1 MNSGTLLKLMRPRQW
16 TKNVI
21 VLAPPLFG
29 GVLFDQS
36 VLFQVAVTFVS
47 FCLCSSA
54 VYVLNDVID
63 CERDRLHPR
72 KCNRPIASGKV
83 SRGTALSFSLLLA
96 MASVVLTLMLPPT
109 VAWQLAGLLSLY
121 WLLMAGYCYRFKNI
135 AVLDILI
142 IAAGFVL
149 RAVAGAAAAEVP
161 PSGWFLLCTTFGALF
176 ISLEKRL
183 QESKTMD
190 AAAAEHRPAMQAYTR
205 PVLERLESAVVASL
219 IMSYALYAFHSP
231 HGQVMLITIP
241 FVIYGVMRYQLISVD
256 SRLTETPEEVFL
268 KDKQLRATIGLWAL
282 VCIAVIYHF
291 QLGSQLAALHGQ
303 PIAAEHIT
311 VTH

>member
-1 MNSGTLLKLMRPRQW
+1 MNSGSLLKLMRPRQW

-21 VLAPPLFG
+21 VLAPALFG
-29 GVLFDQS
+29 GVLFDAA
-36 VLFQVAVTFVS
+36 VLLQVALAFVS

-54 VYVLNDVID
+54 VYVLNDAVD

-72 KCNRPIASGKV
+72 KRLRPIASGEV
-83 SRGTALSFSLLLA
+83 GRGTALSFSLLLA
-96 MASVVLTLMLPPT
+96 LASVLLTLMMPSA
-109 VAWQLAGLLSLY
+109 VAWQIAGLLSLY
-121 WLLMAGYCYRFKNI
+121 WLLMAGYCYKFKNTAI
-135 AVLDILI
+135 LDILI

-149 RAVAGAAAAEVP
+149 RALAGASAAEVP

-190 AAAAEHRPAMQAYTR
+190 TAAADHRPAMETYTR

-231 HGQVMLITIP
+231 HGQPMLATIP
-241 FVIYGVMRYQLISVD
+241 FVIYGVMRYQMISVD
-256 SRLTETPEEVFL
+256 SKLTETPEEVFI
-268 KDKQLRATIGLWAL
+268 KDKQLRTTIGLWAIA
-282 VCIAVIYHF
+282 CIAIIYHMNF
-291 QLGSQLAALHGQ
+291 GSQIAQLHGQ
-303 PIAAEHIT
+303 PIAAHEMT
-311 VTH
+311 FTH